1 MKNALAKT
9 AVLAALLAVVAGCSR
24 EEGKPQAASPEV
36 SPAAPESYMKDK
48 AFRAKL
54 DGQVKKR
61 GSLAAAR
68 NSIVA
73 QMTEMIEAK
82 KKELGTDDEAKLKA
96 ALEKDPAWN
105 ELHRRCEDANTAIAE
120 NRRETMAAVRE
131 RISKKEEGKRKK

>member
-1 MKNALAKT
+1 MAIDWRDQTRKDVITFQMVTPTNVDKVYGELEGVDLSGSSLT
-9 AVLAALLAVVAGCSR
+9 ASYYTDTRTSGKVRVVG
-24 EEGKPQAASPEV
+24 GNWV
-36 SPAAPESYMKDK
+36 
-48 AFRAKL
+48 
-54 DGQVKKR
+54 R
-61 GSLAAAR
+61 GSMIR
-68 NSIVA
+68 VIHSIP
-73 QMTEMIEAK
+73 EWNY